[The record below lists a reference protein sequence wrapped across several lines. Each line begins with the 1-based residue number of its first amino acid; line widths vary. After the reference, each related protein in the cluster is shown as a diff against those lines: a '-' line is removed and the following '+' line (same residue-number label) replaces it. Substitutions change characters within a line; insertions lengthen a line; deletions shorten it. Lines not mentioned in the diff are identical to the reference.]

1 MTLLRV
7 AAGLALNRAPEHR
20 WRRISV
26 PISAMLFMLAMLA
39 ATSIALLVMRE
50 DGRDTARTAVL
61 AQAQSETD
69 LFVLVR
75 PDDWRGRSILVAWV
89 EPAAAD
95 RDPILPPG
103 VEKLPT
109 AGQTVVSPAL
119 DRLAAEHPE
128 LAARYPNRMVIGPQ
142 GVRSG
147 GELFAYARPPAGRGL
162 GPPAAAIRVEAG
174 RVVGDGPV
182 LRIGRF
188 GSPGA
193 APGLVR
199 FGEPR
204 SAPLGPILGGLSGVL
219 VIPGIL
225 ILGIGAAAASE
236 LRSRRLGILRAL
248 GARTR
253 TITMLSVLEALVLAA
268 PGLFAATVAWAI
280 LGPRLSTVPLVG
292 YEVAAGDLGLPWWL
306 AVGALGAGIAVT
318 ALVAGLLA
326 AASRRRGASPRPAA
340 ERQRLSALRIAPL
353 ALAAAAFTLGKSVGG
368 YREAD
373 FYLLGMVAAV
383 IGVPAIVPVLL
394 RALGGVLGRA
404 RSTSVAIA
412 GRSMQWDP
420 ARAARPFI
428 GAAALLFLVLTGT
441 GYVTLSRD
449 TDNEEPNLATGAT
462 HAVTVQWQDPKPG
475 DLPLL
480 REAVEGGMVA
490 PFVEGGHDHQH
501 DDGKNHHHTGSPGVL
516 SVGATCAEVA
526 HYVPDTTCDPN
537 SPFSAPS
544 AMQQRLADWLAQAV
558 HGAPGQIRLV
568 PPTDLDEAGS
578 ALVVDNAPLE
588 ALDER
593 TRNAAITTLPAPY
606 VRSAV
611 TSASRESPLIPWLI
625 GGVVTAVIGLTI
637 ACLMSLVDRLLGARN
652 HHRQL
657 VNLGISRRR
666 LTALGAWTFA
676 LPYIAVLGMSF
687 LAGSVATALLI
698 LPTPMPWTPI
708 GITAA
713 VALAAGLLGTISV
726 ALLGANS
733 ALKERE

>member
-7 AAGLALNRAPEHR
+7 ATGLALNRAPEHR

-26 PISAMLFMLAMLA
+26 PVSAMLFMLSLLA
-39 ATSIALLVMRE
+39 ATSIVLLVMRE

-61 AQAQSETD
+61 ARAQSETD
-69 LFVLVR
+69 LFVLLR

-89 EPAAAD
+89 EPAAA
-95 RDPILPPG
+95 RAETILPPG
-103 VEKLPT
+103 VAKLPA

-119 DRLAAEHPE
+119 DRLAAEHPD
-128 LAARYPNRMVIGPQ
+128 LAARYPNRIVIGPQ

-147 GELFAYARPPAGRGL
+147 GELFAYARPPAGRSL
-162 GPPAAAIRVEAG
+162 GPPGAAIRVESG
-174 RVVGDGPV
+174 RIVGDGPV

-193 APGLVR
+193 VAGFVR
-199 FGEPR
+199 FGEAQ
-204 SAPLGPILGGLSGVL
+204 SAPLGAVLGGLFGVL
-219 VIPGIL
+219 VIPGVL

-253 TITMLSVLEALVLAA
+253 TVTVLSVLEALVLAA
-268 PGLFAATVAWAI
+268 PGLFAVTVVWAV

-292 YEVAAGDLGLPWWL
+292 YEVAPGDLGLPWWL
-306 AVGALGAGIAVT
+306 AVGVLGAGIAVT

-326 AASRRRGASPRPAA
+326 AASRRPGARPRPAA
-340 ERQRLSALRIAPL
+340 GRQRLSALRVAPL
-353 ALAAAAFTLGKSVGG
+353 ALAAAAFTLGKSIGG

-383 IGVPAIVPVLL
+383 IGVPAIIPVLL
-394 RALGGVLGRA
+394 RALGGVLGRV

-412 GRSMQWDP
+412 GRSMEWDP

-428 GAAALLFLVLTGT
+428 GLAALLFLVLTGT
-441 GYVTLSRD
+441 GYITLSRD
-449 TDNEEPNLATGAT
+449 TDKPNLATGNT
-462 HAVTVQWQDPKPG
+462 QAVTVQWQDPEPG
-475 DLPLL
+475 DLTRLGN
-480 REAVEGGMVA
+480 ATGGMVA

-501 DDGKNHHHTGSPGVL
+501 DNSTNHHHAGTPGVV
-516 SVGATCAEVA
+516 SVGATCTELAR
-526 HYVPDTTCDPN
+526 YVPDISCDRA
-537 SPFSAPS
+537 SPFNAPS
-544 AMQQRLADWLAQAV
+544 AMQQRLTGWLAQST
-558 HGAPGQIRLV
+558 HGSVDQIRLV
-568 PPTDLDEAGS
+568 PRTDLEGVGS
-578 ALVVDNAPLE
+578 ALVVDEAPLE
-588 ALDER
+588 AIDER
-593 TRNAAITTLPAPY
+593 VRNAAMATLPAPY
-606 VRSAV
+606 VRSALA
-611 TSASRESPLIPWLI
+611 SASRESPLIPWLI
-625 GGVVTAVIGLTI
+625 GGVVTAVVGLTI
-637 ACLMSLVDRLLGARN
+637 ACLMSLIDRLLSARN
-652 HHRQL
+652 YHRQL
-657 VNLGISRRR
+657 VNLGISRSR

-676 LPYIAVLGMSF
+676 LPYSAVLGMSF
-687 LAGSVATALLI
+687 LAGSVASALLI

-713 VALAAGLLGTISV
+713 AALAAGLLGTVSV